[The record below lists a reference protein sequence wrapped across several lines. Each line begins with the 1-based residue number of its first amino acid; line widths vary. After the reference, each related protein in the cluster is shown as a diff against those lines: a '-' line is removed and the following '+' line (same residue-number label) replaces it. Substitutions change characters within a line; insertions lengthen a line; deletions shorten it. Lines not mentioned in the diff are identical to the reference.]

1 MRFDIREQSEY
12 KLLVTTYSQDKL
24 NYKDVYTEF
33 DKQYKE
39 YKNNRKVNF
48 RQTEIKAKYGK
59 CISNQ
64 FNILLKNY

>member
-1 MRFDIREQSEY
+1 MKFDIREQSET
-12 KLLVTTYSQDKL
+12 KLLITTYSQDKL
-24 NYKDVYTEF
+24 NYKDVYAEF

-39 YKNNRKVNF
+39 YKANRKVNF

-64 FNILLKNY
+64 FNILLKIY

>member
-1 MRFDIREQSEY
+1 MRFDIREQTQY
-12 KLLVTTYSQDKL
+12 KLLITTYSQEKL

-48 RQTEIKAKYGK
+48 RCTEIKAKYGK

-64 FNILLKNY
+64 FNILLKSY

>member
-1 MRFDIREQSEY
+1 MKFDIREQSEY

-24 NYKDVYTEF
+24 KYKDVYAEF

-39 YKNNRKVNF
+39 YKINRKVNF
-48 RQTEIKAKYGK
+48 RHIEIKAKYGK

>member
-24 NYKDVYTEF
+24 NYKDVYAEF

-39 YKNNRKVNF
+39 YKINRKVNL
-48 RQTEIKAKYGK
+48 RNSS
-59 CISNQ
+59 C
-64 FNILLKNY
+64 FNLYE